1 MSLEQSQSVPSQENH
16 VTRTVQPI
24 RLRVA
29 ERWVR
34 EAAYLIW
41 EKEGRVN
48 GRSLDHWLR
57 AESDVRRLVKIGRTY
72 GQAE

>member
-24 RLRVA
+24 RRRVA
-29 ERWVR
+29 GGWVR

-57 AESDVRRLVKIGRTY
+57 AESDVRRLVDIGRTY

>member
-1 MSLEQSQSVPSQENH
+1 MSLDQSQSVPSQENH

-24 RLRVA
+24 RRRVA

-48 GRSLDHWLR
+48 GHAMDHWLR
-57 AESDVRRLVKIGRTY
+57 AESDVRRLVDIGRTY

>member
-1 MSLEQSQSVPSQENH
+1 MSLEQSQSVSCHENH

-24 RLRVA
+24 RRRVA
-29 ERWVR
+29 EHWVR

-41 EKEGRVN
+41 EKEGCVN
-48 GRSLDHWLR
+48 GRELDHWLR
-57 AESDVRRLVKIGRTY
+57 AEGDVRRLVDVGRTY